1 MEDERNAEVDIDE
14 KALKLSERRLMVPRY
29 LFYTI
34 FYVCVLLGTMTVY
47 PFTFGPLTILL
58 FSVLIFGI
66 VTSIFEVRKAWR
78 AEM

>member
-1 MEDERNAEVDIDE
+1 MEEERNAEVAIDE
-14 KALKLSERRLMVPRY
+14 KLFLGEGRLMVPRY
-29 LFYTI
+29 LFYTM
-34 FYVCVLLGTMTVY
+34 FYVCVLIGTLILY